1 MKTVLKRLLS
11 FVLVAMML
19 VSVMPFQ
26 ASADTTVQVSI
37 CETDKWDAPIE
48 TRNVTFTDSTTIS
61 LKAIYERGIEGL
73 DTHKYAFVEMTVWG
87 VAGQLDV
94 TSDASIT
101 PESRYCIEV
110 TNKEVSW
117 TAKVVA
123 GSTTLDSNTSITAPL
138 DAEVAELTGLANSWL
153 NGRSIKALIDAGKY
167 TADAAGWKIDREAK
181 TITLSVTPAEF
192 TVTLNVKAGVST
204 ASKTIKKNYNTEC
217 TLNAQEIVEYDTKL
231 FTAGDWDVTGASVAS
246 VKDGQSFVVIGDAT
260 ADITLTP
267 TGYKTSK
274 LWAKNSAGEWV
285 SEGTLYWKSGEKIE
299 GWKAAPSVGTTTGF
313 TKWNSQQDGKG
324 VDLPGG
330 NLGATEIL
338 LDNYYAQYETD
349 YNNGNAEVRV
359 TAVYFVDGIEH
370 HRSSQYVLTL
380 EVPAGTNVMTAEWL
394 NSAGNKQ
401 AIERGIADNARNI
414 DSYTWDGGFYNSSF
428 STSYASTGLKANGNT
443 NVYVKVNADKSELE
457 DVYLYIH
464 KNTTSKD
471 PAQIVSM
478 KGYVGDDYV
487 TLADAKEVAKKNDW
501 RADSYKIYSDND
513 WKQLVAGGNPD
524 GNGEEVR
531 VNDGTNTIVHIL
543 LKNGYKTSG
552 TADNSN
558 YKTGDTIMIAVTA
571 LGLSA
576 SALVVLY
583 LVNKKKRAL

>member
-26 ASADTTVQVSI
+26 ASADTTYPVNVKIAGEYVGQGSVTAAGEPTYTAIVEAAVNVINAAGRTDYDVDSKVVQCFAGSDYKGELSSAGSVPSGTDVFTVLYDSNAWNYTI
-37 CETDKWDAPIE
+37 TDGTKTIKTDKCIKSEVDAVTDAGTATAFINGKLGDKAGFYKYKSHASDA
-48 TRNVTFTDSTTIS
+48 TNKTFTLTVEPNECAIQFEIKVNGTAMSGVSTVT
-61 LKAIYERGIEGL
+61 K
-73 DTHKYAFVEMTVWG
+73 KYN
-87 VAGQLDV
+87 
-94 TSDASIT
+94 
-101 PESRYCIEV
+101 ESY
-110 TNKEVSW
+110 
-117 TAKVVA
+117 
-123 GSTTLDSNTSITAPL
+123 
-138 DAEVAELTGLANSWL
+138 
-153 NGRSIKALIDAGKY
+153 
-167 TADAAGWKIDREAK
+167 
-181 TITLSVTPAEF
+181 
-192 TVTLNVKAGVST
+192 TLNVSNWFKEDPKLYTIGSWDINGQTIADGSAWTVNTVGSVT
-204 ASKTIKKNYNTEC
+204 AKI
-217 TLNAQEIVEYDTKL
+217 EINSNGKQR
-231 FTAGDWDVTGASVAS
+231 SN
-246 VKDGQSFVVIGDAT
+246 
-260 ADITLTP
+260 
-267 TGYKTSK
+267 
-274 LWAKNSAGEWV
+274 LWSKNSAGV
-285 SEGTLYWKSGEKIE
+285 RVPEGYLYWKSGEAIE

-313 TKWNSQQDGKG
+313 TRWNSQQDGKG
-324 VDLPGG
+324 VNLPGG

-338 LDNYYAQYETD
+338 LNDYYAQYETN